1 MYKKII
7 LFLLVLNLFAN
18 SCVKC
23 HKNYKIDEI
32 HNFKCTKC
40 HNGNDKTD
48 YKNLAHKNLIVNPA
62 RLEHA
67 KIFCT
72 PCHSNIIN
80 RVSNSIMNTQ
90 SGIIDVLRF
99 QFKENSK
106 IIKTNGIKDLINKKN
121 LSLAEDH
128 FSKFCAACHIN
139 QKKELFKNGYV
150 KRGGGC
156 IDCHLKELRIENGEL
171 RCSEAELRNE
181 VRTIENFH
189 PKFTTK
195 IPNETCLKCHNRS
208 NRIGLSYVGKFES
221 EGYWQT
227 KKGKIINKLDRN
239 RFFYHLPVDL
249 HYKAG
254 MSCIDCHTEVGV
266 MGDSKAHTHMES
278 AVDIGCNDCHNPKF
292 VKEQNHPLA
301 IKLALLNNN
310 VPLKEYIAITQKKS
324 TPLYNVVKEGKKT
337 ILYRKLD
344 GKKLIIPKFSN
355 NNYHKWDFHKR
366 LDCSACHSSWI
377 PSCYGCHEIYF
388 KNSYQFDWIKHRK
401 TLGKWLEKRSY
412 LRYEDSTLAI
422 GYNKKIML
430 SAPGCQVFM
439 NIYDKK
445 NYQKSFTS
453 LAYATWNPHT
463 TSKSKNCNECHFNPS
478 SLGLGKGRLDLK
490 NNKIS
495 FISYF
500 EPKKGGFNLDFAL
513 DSLVDLNGTAKQ
525 SFSRDFARAFK
536 KSEIKKIVEVYKC
549 SICHDNWSDKIYKDF
564 KKSKKLFYLKQTK
577 CAKEILKIN

>member
-1 MYKKII
+1 MIKVFFFLII
-7 LFLLVLNLFAN
+7 FILGYAN
-18 SCVKC
+18 SCIKC

-40 HNGNDKTD
+40 HDGNDKID
-48 YKNLAHKNLIVNPA
+48 NKNLAHKNIIINPA

-72 PCHSNIIN
+72 PCHSDIIN

-90 SGIIDVLRF
+90 NGIIDVLRF
-99 QFKENSK
+99 QFKESLK

-128 FSKFCAACHIN
+128 FSKLCAACHIN
-139 QKKELFKNGYV
+139 QKKELFKNGYT

-156 IDCHLKELRIENGEL
+156 VDCHLEELKTKEY
-171 RCSEAELRNE
+171 
-181 VRTIENFH
+181 H
-189 PKFTTK
+189 PKFTIKISTK
-195 IPNETCLKCHNRS
+195 TCLKCHNRS
-208 NRIGLSYVGKFES
+208 NRIGLSYIGKFES

-227 KKGKIINKLDRN
+227 KMGKIINKLDRN
-239 RFFYHLPVDL
+239 RFFYHLPADL
-249 HYKAG
+249 HYRAG
-254 MSCIDCHTEVGV
+254 MSCIDCHTEIGV
-266 MGDSKAHTHMES
+266 MGDGVAHTHMEG
-278 AVDIGCNDCHNPKF
+278 AVDISCNDCHNPKF
-292 VKEQNHPLA
+292 VKEQNYPLA
-301 IKLALLNNN
+301 IKLALLNGN

-324 TPLYNVVKEGKKT
+324 TPLYNVIKEGNKT

-344 GKKLIIPKFSN
+344 GKKLIIPRFSN
-355 NNYHKWDFHKR
+355 NNYHKWDFHKK

-388 KNSYQFDWIKHRK
+388 KNAKQFDWIKHKK

-422 GYNKKIML
+422 GYNKKIMI

-445 NYQKSFTS
+445 GFHKSFTS
-453 LAYATWNPHT
+453 FAYATWNPHT
-463 TSKSKNCNECHFNPS
+463 TSKSKSCNECHFNPS
-478 SLGLGKGRLDLK
+478 SLGLGKGRLELK
-490 NNKIS
+490 GDKIS

-500 EPKKGGFNLDFAL
+500 DTKKNNLNIDFAL

-536 KSEIKKIVEVYKC
+536 KNEIKKIIKIYKC
-549 SICHDNWSDKIYKDF
+549 SICHNSWSDKIYKDF
-564 KKSKKLFYLKQTK
+564 KKSKKLFYSKKTK
-577 CAKEILKIN
+577 CAKEILDD